1 MHSKHNMK
9 YIDELKGDELKD
21 KYVLLR
27 LDLNVPVVDGQVSN
41 AYRIER
47 AIPTIDYLR
56 EHEAK
61 IIIIAHTES
70 EGNMSLLP
78 AAQYLN
84 GFYKV
89 DFCGVYFSAIAI
101 DMIAKMENRGVLL
114 FENLRMNP
122 EEKENNVDFAK
133 KLGQMA
139 DMYVDDAFGA
149 MHRKHASIVGVPQ
162 FLPHYGGLLLKQEI
176 ENLSKAF
183 DPKRPFLFILGGAK
197 FDTKLPLIKKYLDRA
212 DYVFVGGALANNVFK
227 EKGFEVGTSLVTEG
241 DFGIKEM
248 LENPKFLYPIDVSI
262 KKADGSIE
270 IKDASEVK
278 PDEYIG
284 DVGPKTIERLKEL
297 VGESKTVVWNGPLG
311 NYEQG
316 FKDKTEQ
323 LAEIIMSATKD
334 GKVESLVGG
343 GDTLASIDVAE
354 FEHGFTFV
362 STGGGAMLDY
372 LVNETL
378 PGIDALN

>member
-1 MHSKHNMK
+1 MIH
-9 YIDELKGDELKD
+9 YIDELKGDDLKG

-27 LDLNVPVVDGQVSN
+27 LDLNVPVDNNQVVN
-41 AYRIER
+41 AYRIDR

-78 AAQYLN
+78 VAQYLN

-89 DFCGVYFSAIAI
+89 EFCQTYFNALAI
-101 DMIAKMENRGVLL
+101 DMVAKMEERSVLL
-114 FENLRMNP
+114 FENLRMNA
-122 EEKENNVDFAK
+122 EEKENNTEFAK
-133 KLGQMA
+133 KLAQMA
-139 DMYVDDAFGA
+139 DIYVDDAFGA
-149 MHRKHASIVGVPQ
+149 MHRKHASIVGVPD
-162 FLPHYGGLLLKQEI
+162 FLPHYAGLLVKDEV

-197 FDTKLPLIKKYLDRA
+197 FDTKLPLIKKYLDIA
-212 DYVFVGGALANNVFK
+212 DHVFVAGALANNVFK
-227 EKGFEVGTSLVTEG
+227 EKGFEVGTSLVTDG

-248 LENPKFLYPIDVSI
+248 LENPKFVYPVDVSV
-262 KKADGSIE
+262 KKADGAVE
-270 IKDASEVK
+270 IKDVSDVK
-278 PDEYIG
+278 FDEYIG
-284 DVGPKTIERLKEL
+284 DVGPKTIEKLKEL
-297 VGESKTVVWNGPLG
+297 VSGSKTVVWNGPLG

-316 FKDKTEQ
+316 YKDKTEE
-323 LAEIIMSATKD
+323 LARIIMQATQDEKI
-334 GKVESLVGG
+334 ESIIGG

-354 FEHGFTFV
+354 FEHGFSFV

-378 PGIDALN
+378 PGIEALNK